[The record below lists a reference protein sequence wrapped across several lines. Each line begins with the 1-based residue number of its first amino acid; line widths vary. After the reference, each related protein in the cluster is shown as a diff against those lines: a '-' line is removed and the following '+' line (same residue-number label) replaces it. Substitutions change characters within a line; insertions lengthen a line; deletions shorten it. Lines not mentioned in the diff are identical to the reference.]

1 MLKQTFSDEGRFLSM
16 YLVKQISAVLAVKFL
31 RKNFK
36 AKQSYDQISYI
47 DYTKGKKKKAL
58 LQMRNLYRQLT
69 EMFKILF
76 V

>member
-47 DYTKGKKKKAL
+47 DYTKGKKKSSVTNEKSV
-58 LQMRNLYRQLT
+58 QT
-69 EMFKILF
+69 TD
-76 V
+76 

>member
-47 DYTKGKKKKAL
+47 DYTKGKKKAL

>member
-47 DYTKGKKKKAL
+47 DYTKGKKAL